1 MIQYSLVSLRL
12 KLKCFILGLGNP
24 HGLLLHWE
32 FLVLVVLVEVVDME
46 EALLGI
52 D

>member
-1 MIQYSLVSLRL
+1 MDYF
-12 KLKCFILGLGNP
+12 CT
-24 HGLLLHWE
+24 HWE